1 MIESNESINQ
11 SSHLHFPRSASK
23 YEIDILKNNHHNRH
37 PLTRH
42 RRICLSRRDRR
53 DTNFYGIFQHPLA
66 ITETRNQFALA
77 MAIQKSGYTV
87 LFVLGVFLAKRY
99 DCFVV
104 VPFNPS
110 QEPQL
115 SRRSRH
121 VRETLSWST
130 VLRNDKFN
138 RDIDEKSRQ
147 RASGKGGGSMA
158 TGAILGG
165 LVGGPF
171 GALFGA
177 SIGGNLGAKNAIDRA
192 RKEEMEKKG
201 ITQEMLD
208 AAEEVGYALEQSME
222 GMKATKDSL
231 RSQQSLARI
240 IESDVNDFYEKAKE
254 AMVDGR
260 EEDAKIFLL
269 KRNENQESLK
279 NTLKLCAEE
288 MKRINIMES
297 NVSALQK
304 RALEVET
311 MLQRTVGAK
320 ARQASSDFASRQE
333 SFSDTEFAL
342 SREDPL
348 LKKFKDIG
356 ID

>member
-1 MIESNESINQ
+1 
-11 SSHLHFPRSASK
+11 
-23 YEIDILKNNHHNRH
+23 
-37 PLTRH
+37 
-42 RRICLSRRDRR
+42 
-53 DTNFYGIFQHPLA
+53 
-66 ITETRNQFALA
+66 
-77 MAIQKSGYTV
+77 MAIQMSGYIV

-104 VPFNPS
+104 VRSNS
-110 QEPQL
+110 RQKQQL

-121 VRETLSWST
+121 VVRETSSWST
-130 VLRNDKFN
+130 ALRNDKFN

-147 RASGKGGGSMA
+147 RASGQGVGSSA

-177 SIGGNLGAKNAIDRA
+177 SIGSKLGGKKAFDRA

-201 ITQEMLD
+201 ITQDMLD

-222 GMKATKDSL
+222 GMEATKESL
-231 RSQQSLARI
+231 RSQQSLARR

-260 EEDAKIFLL
+260 EEDAKVFLL
-269 KRNENQESLK
+269 KRNENQDSLK
-279 NTLKLCAEE
+279 DVLMRCAEE
-288 MKRINIMES
+288 MKRINIMDS

-304 RALEVET
+304 RALEVEA

-320 ARQASSDFASRQE
+320 ARQDSSDFAARQDA
-333 SFSDTEFAL
+333 FSGTEDFAL

-348 LKKFKDIG
+348 LKKFKDLG